1 MSKSVDDN
9 GYITWVDVPLTREG
23 IFDYLGREIDPN
35 GKMGLE
41 PEKIYKVYRPKSE
54 VCKDSFVKSLEQ
66 KPLVDDHTMLG
77 ELGQPAEKKGV
88 HGVLSDVKVVGN
100 ELHGTITVW
109 SDTLKRKI
117 MSGKRELSLG
127 YQGVLRKQHGR
138 FMGQDYD
145 FVQHSLSAN
154 HIALVDLAR
163 MGHACKLADNAIVL
177 CDSLELPKMENKDKC
192 ADEIIEKLKGCSD
205 EDLAKVKDFLAS
217 NGKPTEDEE
226 AKKKAEEEA
235 AKKAAEDEAKKKAEE
250 EEAKKKAEADEAAKK
265 AAEEEEA
272 KKKAEEEAKKTEDE
286 KKSVADAAIAEY
298 KKAQEFAK
306 RCEGKFGTICMD
318 GLNTVKAVAEKICS
332 LDPAL
337 KFIDSG
343 KAVEAVTSIVE
354 DFEKSKSK
362 KVDVVDSTKKASCF
376 DFLSAFRSRK

>member
-9 GYITWVDVPLTREG
+9 GYITWVDVPITREG

-35 GKMGLE
+35 GRMGLE
-41 PEKIYKVYRPKSE
+41 PEKRYKVYRPKSE
-54 VCKDSFVKSLEQ
+54 VCKDSFVKSLDNM
-66 KPLVDDHTMLG
+66 PLVDDHTMLG
-77 ELGQPAEKKGV
+77 DLGQPAEKKGV

-109 SDTLKRKI
+109 SDSLKHKI

-163 MGHACKLADNAIVL
+163 MGHSCKLADNAIVL
-177 CDSLELPKMENKDKC
+177 CDSLELPKMENTDKC

-217 NGKPTEDEE
+217 KDAKTEEPKKEEVKDEPKKE
-226 AKKKAEEEA
+226 EPAKEEPKEEPKKEEPKEEPKKEETKDGDPEKKEEEQKKA
-235 AKKAAEDEAKKKAEE
+235 
-250 EEAKKKAEADEAAKK
+250 
-265 AAEEEEA
+265 
-272 KKKAEEEAKKTEDE
+272 EDE
-286 KKSVADAAIAEY
+286 KKAVADAAIAEY

-362 KVDVVDSTKKASCF
+362 KVDVVDGAKKVCSF
-376 DFLSAFRSRK
+376 DFQSAFRSRK

>member
-23 IFDYLGREIDPN
+23 IFDYLGREIDPK

-41 PEKIYKVYRPKSE
+41 PEKVYKVYRPKAE

-177 CDSLELPKMENKDKC
+177 CDSLELPKMENTDKC

-217 NGKPTEDEE
+217 KD
-226 AKKKAEEEA
+226 AKAEETKKDEVKDEPKKDEP
-235 AKKAAEDEAKKKAEE
+235 AKEEPKDEPKKDEPKEEPKKDDAKDGDSEKKD
-250 EEAKKKAEADEAAKK
+250 DEP
-265 AAEEEEA
+265 
-272 KKKAEEEAKKTEDE
+272 KKTEEDA
-286 KKSVADAAIAEY
+286 KVIADAAIAEY

-362 KVDVVDSTKKASCF
+362 KVDVVDGAKKDSCF